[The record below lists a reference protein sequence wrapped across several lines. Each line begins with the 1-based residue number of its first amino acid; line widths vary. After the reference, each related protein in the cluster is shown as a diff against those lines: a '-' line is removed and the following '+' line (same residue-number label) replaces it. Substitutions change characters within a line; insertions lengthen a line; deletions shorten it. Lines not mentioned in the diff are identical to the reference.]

1 MSYVA
6 PEEYGLCLQH
16 TLKHLSRLSNTVLS
30 EDACACL
37 ATGELPP
44 GMAEPSSEQ
53 KQLTEEEHA
62 ELASES
68 LELAA
73 RLPKINLGTPK
84 RRTGA
89 QFMTLTCI
97 PRIPILYTSSRFCI
111 QAMVTQFMPGL
122 NRLAAHEQSGHPKRR
137 TGAQIVPN
145 FVGPPAFT
153 AESADQMG
161 MQRSIPV
168 CLAPGDGL
176 CSSAWPDGHVHSFRP
191 GTHSLSQ
198 GAALFWQR

>member
-1 MSYVA
+1 MFR

-68 LELAA
+68 QELAA

-89 QFMTLTCI
+89 QSMILRCI
-97 PRIPILYTSSRFCI
+97 SRILVLHTSCCFCM
-111 QAMVTQFMPGL
+111 QAMVVHFKPGL
-122 NRLAAHEQSGHPKRR
+122 SRLAAHEQSGHLKRR
-137 TGAQIVPN
+137 TGAQIV
-145 FVGPPAFT
+145 
-153 AESADQMG
+153 
-161 MQRSIPV
+161 I
-168 CLAPGDGL
+168 L
-176 CSSAWPDGHVHSFRP
+176 
-191 GTHSLSQ
+191 
-198 GAALFWQR
+198 

>member
-1 MSYVA
+1 MTILILCAASG

-68 LELAA
+68 QELAA
-73 RLPKINLGTPK
+73 RLPKINLGTTKEADRCP
-84 RRTGA
+84 
-89 QFMTLTCI
+89 
-97 PRIPILYTSSRFCI
+97 
-111 QAMVTQFMPGL
+111 
-122 NRLAAHEQSGHPKRR
+122 AHDPNMYITHPC
-137 TGAQIVPN
+137 
-145 FVGPPAFT
+145 
-153 AESADQMG
+153 SAYK
-161 MQRSIPV
+161 
-168 CLAPGDGL
+168 
-176 CSSAWPDGHVHSFRP
+176 
-191 GTHSLSQ
+191 
-198 GAALFWQR
+198 